1 MIYSLLVLSS
11 PVSGHGSRHATDFAK
26 AVLARGH
33 TLRRV
38 FFLDAGT
45 LTSSASSVL
54 PQDEEAQ
61 ISHWIALAEEKNI
74 ELAICITSALRFG
87 MLDAA
92 EAARHECAAATINPA
107 FIISGLGD
115 LVDACNGADRLV
127 TFGG

>member
-11 PVSGHGSRHATDFAK
+11 PVSGHGSRHAVDFAR

-45 LTSSASSVL
+45 LASSASSVL

-61 ISHWIALAEEKNI
+61 ISNWVALAEKENI

-92 EAARHECAAATINPA
+92 EAMRYERAAATINPV
-107 FIISGLGD
+107 FVISGLGE
-115 LVDACNGADRLV
+115 LVDACNAADRLV